1 MIGLE
6 RRAASET
13 NTDRSLQAKGRIDQV
28 QLPAGGASSVRTAS
42 VRHGRVDVSTS
53 VSGRIAAGF
62 SEYASGVLDDAAAI
76 TQERSMLDGAMSQMQ
91 GKAFEEVKTG
101 GDKWALEGFR
111 VVEAQSMAS
120 SLLVAQR
127 EEIAQGGYE
136 QDPDQFRAT
145 QMDRAEAVLTAASDP
160 RVADMAREQ
169 LLKQMPVLVEDH
181 MTQNIAFKER
191 KNAEALELAV
201 GTISLDPTSADAL
214 VSFARGGA
222 GSATAGLSEDKRRLA
237 VTAGLVRAFND
248 DNPSAYAVLANA
260 GVVKELPVEMQQQ
273 IMTAKA
279 QAEDRARKKYNPEY
293 IKQSD
298 ALMEKI
304 ALGVIEPQTGMDM
317 QAQLMAD
324 HGLTMTQQE
333 AGVIYSAA
341 KDGVEN
347 KRMTTAMAAQEAFF
361 RGDRETTVR
370 LLEGDLI
377 GTESS
382 GNTAAL
388 NVNPDGRRHGGLL
401 QFGAAR
407 LKDYENATGVALTPD
422 DVRGMTADEQR
433 VVGDWHLN
441 DVLDHIEES
450 GYADLVGTSING
462 VEVTISGLVAVAH
475 LGGQPGLDEFIR
487 TKGGYNPKDS
497 EGTHLS
503 DYLRIHGTGVPIT
516 PEAMKAAADARMAEV
531 RKSAAVSAYEAMQP
545 ELDKVY
551 ATFSKDGDVAKM
563 RESSRALYEKFGA
576 ERTMAVAQSEL
587 EIVEKFKQDAQKVA
601 GEQNKAA
608 VGGKIDLAARDLQDV
623 LDKFGR
629 GEASSAA
636 VEQAQRKFTATKEA
650 VSAEYG
656 VPVDPSGELVAI
668 KKQRDALTAAMDTRI
683 KRQAGQVEID
693 YAVSSGSAGELPA
706 ALQERAISQAKE
718 AAIKDAQAAASV
730 RRDGRPADAAADV
743 YSSSMA
749 AFYARTGLVDVQ
761 QERVM
766 NGYLSQGLLDAKG
779 EPRQE
784 AIAAMHQYVDI
795 YRLNPAAADK
805 YVRPENRAAVD
816 AIVDMLGD
824 TGAQDNME
832 DRVAGAV
839 RTVGIM
845 QARPPQHTAGAD
857 AFVANKDNIAL
868 IDDAVKTYVS
878 ASDIGVMQ
886 AIFTG
891 ADWSQ
896 VNDRPV
902 QSTRREDDA
911 ANVDLLTARITE
923 EVHTSRAR
931 EPGIPATALVRGAAR
946 RVQERTPIIGGTA
959 VAMPM
964 SGPSAA
970 EVLFGAR
977 AQDFAYKQ
985 NVVEAALTEHMLSD
999 EFQKQYPF
1007 AGDWDMNEFIDP
1019 AYSPNWGGEDIFA
1032 AGTSNAP
1039 ISTILSGLRP
1049 YVTYYSQGN
1058 FIVEFEL
1065 PTGGYSSP
1073 IVLDKKAA
1081 AKQYLDAHTQRAA
1094 GK

>member
-13 NTDRSLQAKGRIDQV
+13 NNDRALQAKGRIDQV
-28 QLPAGGASSVRTAS
+28 QLPSGGASSVRTAS
-42 VRHGRVDVSTS
+42 VRHGRVDVSNS
-53 VSGRIAAGF
+53 VSGRIASGF
-62 SEYASGVLDDAAAI
+62 YEYASGVLDDAAAI
-76 TQERSMLDGAMSQMQ
+76 TQERSMLDGAMAQMQ
-91 GKAFEEVKTG
+91 GKAFEDVKTG

-127 EEIAQGGYE
+127 EEIANGGYE
-136 QDPDQFRAT
+136 QDPDKFRAAH
-145 QMDRAEAVLTAASDP
+145 MDRAEAVLKASSDP

-181 MTQNIAFKER
+181 MTQNVAYKER
-191 KNAEALELAV
+191 KNAEVLEKAV
-201 GTISLDPTSADAL
+201 GTLSLDSTSADAL
-214 VSFARGGA
+214 VSFARGGD
-222 GSATAGLSEDKRRLA
+222 GSATAGLSEDKRLLA
-237 VTAGLVRAFND
+237 VTAGVVRAFND

-260 GVVKELPVEMQQQ
+260 GVIKELPVELQQQ
-273 IMTAKA
+273 IMSAKR
-279 QAEDRARKKYNPEY
+279 QAEQRARDTYNPEY

-298 ALMEKI
+298 ALMEQI
-304 ALGVIEPQTGMDM
+304 ALGEIEPQTGMDM

-324 HGLTMTQQE
+324 HGFTMTQQE
-333 AGVIYSAA
+333 AGVIYSTA

-347 KRMTTAMAAQEAFF
+347 KRVTTAMAAQEAFF

-370 LLEGDLI
+370 MLEVGLT

-401 QFGAAR
+401 QFGALR
-407 LKDYENATGVALTPD
+407 LKDYENATGIALTPD
-422 DVRGMTADEQR
+422 DVRGMTAEEQR
-433 VVGDWHLN
+433 VIGDWHIN
-441 DVLDHIEES
+441 DVLNHIEEA
-450 GYADLVGTSING
+450 GYDNLVGTSING
-462 VEVTISGLVAVAH
+462 VEVTVPGLVAVAH
-475 LGGQPGLDEFIR
+475 LGGQPGLDEFIK

-497 EGTHLS
+497 EGTHLT

-516 PEAMKAAADARMAEV
+516 PEAMKAAADARMYEV

-551 ATFSKDGDVAKM
+551 SAFSKDGDVNKM

-576 ERTMAVAQSEL
+576 ERTIAVAQSEL
-587 EIVEKFKQDAQKVA
+587 EIVEKFKQNAQKAVDD
-601 GEQNKAA
+601 NKKAA
-608 VGGKIDLAARDLQDV
+608 VGDKIDLAARDLQNV
-623 LDKFGR
+623 LDKYGR
-629 GEASSAA
+629 GEVSAA
-636 VEQAQRKFTATKEA
+636 VVEQAQQKLTATKSA

-656 VPVDPSGELVAI
+656 VPLDPSGELAAI
-668 KKQRDALTAAMDTRI
+668 KKQRDALTTAMEARLV
-683 KRQAGQVEID
+683 RQAEQATID
-693 YAVSSGSAGELPA
+693 YAVSSGSAGELPVP
-706 ALQERAISQAKE
+706 LQERAIKQAKDT
-718 AAIKDAQAAASV
+718 AIKNAQAVASSK
-730 RRDGRPADAAADV
+730 RDGRPAQAAEDV
-743 YSSSMA
+743 YSDSMS
-749 AFYARTGLVDVQ
+749 AFYAKTGLVDAQ

-766 NGYLSQGLLDAKG
+766 NGYLSQGLLDSKG
-779 EPRQE
+779 EPRKE
-784 AIAAMHQYVDI
+784 ALAAVHQYVDI
-795 YRLNPAAADK
+795 YRLNPSAADK
-805 YVRPENRAAVD
+805 YVRPENRAALD

-845 QARPPQHTAGAD
+845 QARPQQSAGAD

-868 IDDAVKTYVS
+868 IDDAVKAYVS
-878 ASDIGVMQ
+878 ASDIGVLQ
-886 AIFTG
+886 AVFTG
-891 ADWSQ
+891 ADLSQ
-896 VNDRPV
+896 VNYRPMF
-902 QSTRREDDA
+902 STRREDDA
-911 ANVDLLTARITE
+911 SNTELLKVRITE

-931 EPGIPATALVRGAAR
+931 EPGIPPTALVRGAAR

-964 SGPSAA
+964 SGPSAV

-977 AQDFAYKQ
+977 AQDFSSKQ

-1032 AGTSNAP
+1032 AGTTTAP
-1039 ISTILSGLRP
+1039 ISTIMTGLRP
-1049 YVTYYSQGN
+1049 YVTYYSKGN

-1073 IVLDKKAA
+1073 IVLDTKAVS
-1081 AKQYLDAHTQRAA
+1081 KQYLDAHTQRAS